1 MNYNSFIKN
10 LAKELNASNKLPD
23 RLLFSTNTKN
33 NGVVSRTLTI
43 RSGDENISPC
53 IHLDY
58 YYDQFLEGRSIADIA
73 GQIIDLYCSLPRPQ
87 NVDISMEWER
97 VKKNVFFNLVNA
109 AQNEEMLK
117 ETPHIPFL
125 DLAIIFRID
134 SDFLGIS
141 GTICIRNDLLKTL
154 GVELADLFNAACE
167 NMPVLYPSL
176 YAGLLDMI
184 KDHEIISVDCED
196 SPDIYVATNLCK
208 NYGASSVLYPEFEDE
223 LKKLGFEDCYLLP
236 SSVHEMLFL
245 SSKDRFGH
253 DELRNMVDEVNHTP
267 FVSDT
272 DYLSSSVYLY
282 SEFKKAFNEIRERF
296 R

>member
-10 LAKELNASNKLPD
+10 LAKELEASNKLPD
-23 RLLFSTNTKN
+23 KLLFSTNTKN

-43 RSGDENISPC
+43 RSGEENISPC

-58 YYDQFLEGRSIADIA
+58 YYDQFLSGRSIADIA
-73 GQIIDLYCSLPRPQ
+73 GQIIELYCSLPRPK
-87 NVDISMEWER
+87 NVDINMDWER

-109 AQNEEMLK
+109 DQNRELLPEM
-117 ETPHIPFL
+117 PHIPFL

-134 SDFLGIS
+134 SGFLGIN
-141 GTICIRNDLLKTL
+141 GTICIKNDLMQTL
-154 GVELADLFNAACE
+154 GISLSDLFNAACE
-167 NMPVLYPSL
+167 NMPSLYPPI
-176 YAGLLDMI
+176 YIDLLDMI
-184 KDHEIISVDCED
+184 KERELITPDPDD
-196 SPDIYVATNLCK
+196 SPDIYVATNQCK
-208 NYGASSVLYPEFEDE
+208 NYGAGTVLYPEFEAE
-223 LKKLGFEDCYLLP
+223 LDKLGLDDCYLLP

-245 SSKDRFGH
+245 PSADRYDH
-253 DELRNMVDEVNHTP
+253 EELKNMVDEVNHTP

-272 DYLSSSVYLY
+272 EYLSSSVYLY